1 MFRELPAVE
10 SESES
15 ERFKVRGRAEAKRGC
30 GLGDSPPRPRYASRH
45 HSESRTRHSSR
56 SGSLYLRTMSALFS
70 SSRAAVRA
78 VAAPSAVRSF
88 SSTPAP
94 QATLR
99 ELEGRIKASLH
110 SYSLI

>member
-1 MFRELPAVE
+1 MARELPAVE

-15 ERFKVRGRAEAKRGC
+15 ERFKVRGRAEAKTRRRHSRARRLVLATPRGIAQ
-30 GLGDSPPRPRYASRH
+30 RAV
-45 HSESRTRHSSR
+45 HSSR

-110 SYSLI
+110 SHRLI